1 MDAIAVIATAV
12 EQPLLQRLAPL
23 LAALQ
28 EGEAM
33 SRDIALAQ
41 SACAP
46 TPALRQ
52 ALRLQSRQEA
62 AHAAVFGAAL
72 RCTGQRVLC
81 PPRLLRALAEYR
93 DRLNAD
99 VRAGALVASV
109 FGLQCVFESLGEVA
123 LQPPAGAL
131 ARLGDRLVPLRALML
146 QQEQAHHQLGRR
158 WVARW
163 AAIASTAEA
172 GALAA
177 ARDSY
182 LALADA
188 VIDAGVEAFGP
199 FEVDGRHFADAAR
212 VRLAGLVPTV

>member
-1 MDAIAVIATAV
+1 MDAIPVTAA
-12 EQPLLQRLAPL
+12 ERPLLQRLAPL

-72 RCTGQRVLC
+72 RCTGQRAPC

-93 DRLNAD
+93 ARLSAD
-99 VRAGALVASV
+99 VRAGALAASV

-146 QQEQAHHQLGRR
+146 RQEQAHHQLGMR
-158 WVARW
+158 WTARW
-163 AAIASTAEA
+163 AATASTAEA
-172 GALAA
+172 HAVAA
-177 ARDSY
+177 ACAGY

-188 VIDAGVEAFGP
+188 VIDAGVEAFGA
-199 FEVDGRHFADAAR
+199 FEADGRHFADAAR
-212 VRLAGLVPTV
+212 LRLAGLVPAV